1 MLRKLYLVN
10 AALLTV
16 HEIDSAYWREW
27 DLFHL
32 PGGPSAFLALHVAL
46 VLLVIWGY
54 GQVLSGSRAGLWMSV
69 ALACAGILALLL
81 HGLFLLQGRPEFR
94 TAASL
99 TVLAGTGLV
108 SFVQATVAVG
118 TWRRR
123 IPPSPLP

>member
-27 DLFHL
+27 ELFHL
-32 PGGPSAFLALHVAL
+32 PGGSSAFLALHVPVVVL
-46 VLLVIWGY
+46 VLWGY
-54 GQVLSGSRAGLWMSV
+54 GQLLSGSQAGLWMSV
-69 ALACAGILALLL
+69 ALACAGVLALLI
-81 HGLFLLQGRPEFR
+81 HGSFLLLGRPEFR

-99 TVLAGTGLV
+99 AALAAAGLV
-108 SFVQATVAVG
+108 SFVQLGVAVG

-123 IPPSPLP
+123 TVPPPLP